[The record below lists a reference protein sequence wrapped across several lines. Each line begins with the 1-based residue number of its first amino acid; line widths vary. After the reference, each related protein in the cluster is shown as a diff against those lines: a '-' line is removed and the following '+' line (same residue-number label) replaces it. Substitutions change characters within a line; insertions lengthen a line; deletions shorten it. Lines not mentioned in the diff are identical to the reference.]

1 MRSTF
6 HGLETSKRALLTSTT
21 VLQTVGHNIA
31 NAATE
36 GYSRQRVNLSATRPL
51 EAPGFQRSVAPGM
64 IGTGVQY
71 DSITRVRDSYLDLQY
86 RRENTLLGSWEVRDA
101 ALRSIEAII
110 NEPSDT
116 GLRAELDKFWNAWE
130 VLNRDPTLLSAR
142 IEVAGAAV
150 NLADTLNHIGT
161 SLTNLESD
169 LNGNIAKSVTEAND
183 YIQAIAQLNEIIR
196 RAEAHGDN
204 ANDYRDQRD
213 LLIDKLSTIIDVQVT
228 ETADGNFT
236 IVAGG
241 VEVVNNTA
249 FTLLTDANAAT
260 AAGGNLHG
268 YVQSLNEVQRTRDQL
283 NAMIDTMMR
292 GKITVRLE
300 NGYVTSRDMTALND
314 VTLDDGTVIPAG
326 STIPAGSNIVSP
338 VEFEV
343 EGFNG
348 LHRLGYS
355 LSDPATSDIPFFVTS
370 DGSSTFTID
379 NIRLNDVIKNDTSKI
394 AASGKYE
401 TDSNGVNITIKG
413 NSDIAHALASLRDAV
428 FQYPSSLTQLSQ
440 GTVDD
445 YFRAV
450 VSDLGTRAANAERNL
465 LNQEDL
471 VNSVQI
477 RRQSVSGVSL
487 DEEMTE
493 LIKFQ
498 HAYNAAAR
506 NMTVVDEMLDR
517 IINHMGVVGRQGGL
531 WCGR

>member
-6 HGLETSKRALLTSTT
+6 HGLETSKRALLTNTT
-21 VLQTVGHNIA
+21 VLNTVGHNIA
-31 NAATE
+31 NAATD

-51 EAPGFQRSVAPGM
+51 EAPGFQRTVAPGM

-101 ALRSIEAII
+101 TLRSIEAII

-116 GLRAELDKFWNAWE
+116 SLRAVMDKFWNAWE

-150 NLADTLNHIGT
+150 NLADTLNHIGA
-161 SLTNLESD
+161 SLRNLESD
-169 LNGNIAKSVTEAND
+169 LNGNIAKAVAEAND
-183 YIQAIAQLNEIIR
+183 YIQAIAKLNEIIR

-213 LLIDKLSTIIDVQVT
+213 LLIDKLSSIIDVQVT

-236 IVAGG
+236 IIAGG
-241 VEVVNNTA
+241 VEVVNNDA
-249 FTLLTDANAAT
+249 FTLLTEDVAAT
-260 AAGGNLHG
+260 AAGGRLHG
-268 YVQSLNEVQRTRDQL
+268 YVQGLAEVERTRNQL

-292 GKITVRLE
+292 GKVTVRLE

-314 VTLDDGTVIPAG
+314 VTLADGTVIPAG
-326 STIPAGSNIVSP
+326 STIPAGSHIVSA

-370 DGSSTFTID
+370 DGSNTFTID

-394 AASGKYE
+394 AAAGKYE
-401 TDSNGVNITIKG
+401 NKNGVNTTIKG

-428 FQYPSSLTQLSQ
+428 FQYPPELTQLSQ

-450 VSDLGTRAANAERNL
+450 VSDLGTRAANAERNM

-471 VNSVQI
+471 VYSVQL

-517 IINHMGVVGRQGGL
+517 IINHMGIVGR
-531 WCGR
+531 

>member
-6 HGLETSKRALLTSTT
+6 HGLETSKRALLTTT
-21 VLQTVGHNIA
+21 VVMQTVGHNIA

-36 GYSRQRVNLSATRPL
+36 GYSRQRVNLTETRPI
-51 EAPGFQRSVAPGM
+51 EAPGFQRSAQPGM
-64 IGTGVQY
+64 IGTGVEY

-86 RRENTLLGSWEVRDA
+86 RRENALLNSWDVRSTVLA
-101 ALRSIEAII
+101 SIEAII

-116 GLRAELDKFWNAWE
+116 GLRAVLDKFWNSWE
-130 VLNRDPTLLSAR
+130 VLNRDPMLLSAR
-142 IEVAGAAV
+142 VDVVGAAV

-161 SLTNLESD
+161 SLTNLEND
-169 LNGNIAKSVTEAND
+169 LNGDIAKAVLEAND
-183 YIQAIAQLNEIIR
+183 LIQNIARLTDIIR
-196 RAEAHGDN
+196 RAEALGDN

-213 LLIDKLSTIIDVQVT
+213 LLIDKLSNLIDVQVT
-228 ETADGNFT
+228 ETTDGNFT

-241 VEVVNNTA
+241 VTVVNNTE
-249 FTLLTDANAAT
+249 FTLLTDAVAASAT
-260 AAGGNLHG
+260 GGKLHG
-268 YVQSLNEVQRTRDQL
+268 ITQALNDIQRTRDQL
-283 NAMIDTMMR
+283 NAMVDTMMR
-292 GKITVRLE
+292 GTIRVRLE

-314 VTLDDGTVIPAG
+314 VTLEDGTVIPAG
-326 STIPAGSNIVSP
+326 STIPAGSRIASP

-370 DGSSTFTID
+370 DGSAAFTLD
-379 NIRLNDVIKNDTSKI
+379 NIRVNSVIQNDTSMI

-401 TDSNGVNITIKG
+401 TVNGVNITIKG
-413 NSDIAHALASLRDAV
+413 NSDIAHALASLRDAK
-428 FQYPSSLTQLSQ
+428 FQFPTSLTSLTS
-440 GTVDD
+440 GTIDD
-445 YFRAV
+445 YFRAA
-450 VSDLGTRAANAERNL
+450 VSDVGTRAANAERNH
-465 LNQEDL
+465 LNQADL
-471 VNSVQI
+471 VHSVQL

-487 DEEMTE
+487 DEEMVE

-517 IINHMGVVGRQGGL
+517 IINHMGIVGR
-531 WCGR
+531 